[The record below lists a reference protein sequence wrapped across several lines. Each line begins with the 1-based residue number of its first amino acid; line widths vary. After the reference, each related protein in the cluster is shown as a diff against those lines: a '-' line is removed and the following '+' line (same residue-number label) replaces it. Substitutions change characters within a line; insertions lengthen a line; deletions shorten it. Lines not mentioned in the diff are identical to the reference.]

1 MMLAE
6 PMLDPKTATREAV
19 TLPGGFEVCV
29 RAASLEDEDL
39 LRAMFSRLSAQT
51 VYRRFHAPYPRV
63 PGWALDL
70 FLNVDHRNRE
80 SLVAV
85 VEGEAVGHAMYA
97 RSSGGR
103 GQAEIGIVIEDAW
116 QSMGIGKLLLSRL
129 AAEAQRRGVAAFTG
143 EVLGENRRALD
154 FFSGALPA
162 PRLTASGGAYHI
174 FAPLGSPR
182 PTLGL
187 AGEGG

>member
-1 MMLAE
+1 MLAE
-6 PMLDPKTATREAV
+6 PMLDPKTAAREAAI
-19 TLPGGFEVCV
+19 LPGGFEICV
-29 RAASLEDEDL
+29 RAASLEDGDL

-63 PGWALDL
+63 PGWALGL
-70 FLNVDHRNRE
+70 FLNVDHRYRE

-85 VEGEAVGHAMYA
+85 VEGEVVGHAMYA

-103 GQAEIGIVIEDAW
+103 GEAEIGIVIEDAW
-116 QSMGIGKLLLSRL
+116 QSKGIGKLLLSRL

-143 EVLGENRRALD
+143 EVLGENRRALG
-154 FFSGALPA
+154 FFSDAFPA

-187 AGEGG
+187 AREGG